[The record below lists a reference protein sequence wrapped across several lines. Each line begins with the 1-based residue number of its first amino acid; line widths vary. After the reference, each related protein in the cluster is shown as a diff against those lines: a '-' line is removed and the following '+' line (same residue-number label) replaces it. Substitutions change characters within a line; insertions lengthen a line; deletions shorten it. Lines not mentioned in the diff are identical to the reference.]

1 MLKEQWKERKGL
13 IGDVNIIVLFNTA
26 VSNTQPSHGETFP
39 DVLLMVL
46 ILHITSN
53 TISVVRWSML
63 LIVRGRYSGRA
74 GGKKIQKK
82 SYPRTRGQT
91 HEPIHPAT
99 LYNNSST
106 AVQQYNSTAAVNT
119 RNYARAEPV

>member
-53 TISVVRWSML
+53 TISVVR
-63 LIVRGRYSGRA
+63 
-74 GGKKIQKK
+74 
-82 SYPRTRGQT
+82 
-91 HEPIHPAT
+91 
-99 LYNNSST
+99 
-106 AVQQYNSTAAVNT
+106 
-119 RNYARAEPV
+119 